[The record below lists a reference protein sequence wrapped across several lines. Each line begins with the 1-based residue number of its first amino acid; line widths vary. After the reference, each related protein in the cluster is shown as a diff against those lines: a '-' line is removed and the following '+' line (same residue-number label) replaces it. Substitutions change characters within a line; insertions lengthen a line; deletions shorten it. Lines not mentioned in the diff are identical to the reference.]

1 MSVSANASRG
11 EAIPRNSSRRG
22 QTKTSE
28 MLGKRGRD
36 RRISETESG
45 ILRMG
50 RPQLQSFGATEARVM
65 LLPLVDI
72 PQPMPRHQNEADK
85 ACTPYIALRPGT
97 SQGAGHDRRDNG
109 VVGVGARDQELAAAG
124 PQVSGGFSSAR
135 LPREAHR
142 RWTYLLPPEPVTR
155 ATQDRFTEMN
165 GGMRR

>member
-1 MSVSANASRG
+1 
-11 EAIPRNSSRRG
+11 
-22 QTKTSE
+22 

-36 RRISETESG
+36 RLISETESG